1 MPPHLVSHLARSLLY
16 ALEQK
21 KRVTATT
28 MKWAAEL
35 ANYRRL
41 QWTLSAALLLIATAP
56 GSAWLISRAGATT
69 TPGLATYPPH
79 SGIIAA
85 VGRVE
90 PRDGVLSIAAP
101 ASDLGP
107 SIVTTLQVHEGEWVE
122 AGRTLATLRGYD
134 ELQAALTARQRRIAV
149 AQARLSAIES
159 GGKTDDIK
167 AMRAEVQSEEAVLA
181 QALSDAQ
188 RAKQL
193 HAARLV
199 ATAALE
205 SEQSHLEIATR
216 SLEAKRAR
224 LSSLSSVRPA
234 DVAVAEAEL
243 HAAEADADEARAKL
257 DEKVV
262 RAPCE
267 GKVLAI
273 YAYPGQSVG
282 AQGLLA
288 FGKAREMFVDAE
300 VMEEDVDA
308 VSVGQAA
315 LITGDTLRGPATGT
329 VEEIGYLVG
338 SREVFKA
345 DPAAFT
351 DSRIVHVKI
360 RVSDPS
366 TLQRFINARV
376 SVEIQR

>member
-1 MPPHLVSHLARSLLY
+1 
-16 ALEQK
+16 
-21 KRVTATT
+21 
-28 MKWAAEL
+28 
-35 ANYRRL
+35 
-41 QWTLSAALLLIATAP
+41 
-56 GSAWLISRAGATT
+56 
-69 TPGLATYPPH
+69 
-79 SGIIAA
+79 
-85 VGRVE
+85 
-90 PRDGVLSIAAP
+90 
-101 ASDLGP
+101 
-107 SIVTTLQVHEGEWVE
+107 VTTLQVHEGEWVE

-345 DPAAFT
+345 DPVAFT

-360 RVSDPS
+360 RVSDAS

>member
-1 MPPHLVSHLARSLLY
+1 
-16 ALEQK
+16 
-21 KRVTATT
+21 

-41 QWTLSAALLLIATAP
+41 QWALSAALLLIAAAP
-56 GSAWLISRAGATT
+56 GSAWLISRAGATAT
-69 TPGLATYPPH
+69 SGLTPYPPH

-107 SIVTTLQVHEGEWVE
+107 SIVTTLQVHEGDWVE

-149 AQARLSAIES
+149 AQARLSAIAS

-167 AMRAEVQSEEAVLA
+167 AMRAEVQSEEAVLT

-193 HAARLV
+193 HEARLV

-205 SEQSHLEIATR
+205 SQQSHLEIATR

-273 YAYPGQSVG
+273 YAYPGESVG

-345 DPAAFT
+345 DPVAFT

-360 RVSDPS
+360 RVSDAS

>member
-1 MPPHLVSHLARSLLY
+1 
-16 ALEQK
+16 
-21 KRVTATT
+21 
-28 MKWAAEL
+28 MKWSAEV
-35 ANYRRL
+35 ASYRRL
-41 QWTLSAALLLIATAP
+41 QWALCGTLLLIAAAP
-56 GSAWLISRAGATT
+56 GGAWLISRAEATAS
-69 TPGLATYPPH
+69 PHLAAHPPH
-79 SGIIAA
+79 GGVIAA
-85 VGRVE
+85 VGRVQ

-107 SIVTTLQVHEGEWVE
+107 SIVTTLQVHEGDWVE

-134 ELQAALTARQRRIAV
+134 ELEAALIARQRRIVV
-149 AQARLSAIES
+149 AQARLAALTS

-167 AMRAEVQSEEAVLA
+167 AMRAEVQSQEADLA
-181 QALSDAQ
+181 QAAADAE

-199 ATAALE
+199 ATAAME
-205 SEQSHLEIATR
+205 TQQSHLEIVTR
-216 SLEAKRAR
+216 ALEAKRAR

-243 HAAEADADEARAKL
+243 RAAEADADEARARL
-257 DEKVV
+257 EEKVV
-262 RAPCE
+262 RAPCA
-267 GKVLAI
+267 GRVLAI

-282 AQGLLA
+282 TQGLLA

-300 VMEEDVDA
+300 VMEEDVDG
-308 VSVGQAA
+308 VSVGRKA
-315 LITGDTLRGPATGT
+315 LITGDTLQGAATGT

-345 DPAAFT
+345 DPVAFT

-360 RVSDPS
+360 RMADAS

>member
-1 MPPHLVSHLARSLLY
+1 
-16 ALEQK
+16 
-21 KRVTATT
+21 
-28 MKWAAEL
+28 MKWAADL

-41 QWTLSAALLLIATAP
+41 QYLLGATLLLIAVAP
-56 GSAWLISRAGATT
+56 GGAWLVSRAEATA
-69 TPGLATYPPH
+69 TPGPGTYPPH
-79 SGIIAA
+79 SVIIAA
-85 VGRVE
+85 AGRVQ

-107 SIVTTLQVHEGEWVE
+107 SIVATLQVHEGDWVE

-134 ELQAALTARQRRIAV
+134 QLQAAFVARQRRIAV
-149 AQARLSAIES
+149 AQARLAAIES
-159 GGKTDDIK
+159 GGKADDLK
-167 AMRAEVQSEEAVLA
+167 AMRAEVQIEEAALG

-193 HAARLV
+193 YAARLV
-199 ATAALE
+199 ATAAMELQ
-205 SEQSHLEIATR
+205 QSHLEIVTR
-216 SLEAKRAR
+216 ALDAKRAR

-273 YAYPGQSVG
+273 YAYPGQSIG
-282 AQGLLA
+282 SQGLLA
-288 FGKAREMFVDAE
+288 FGKTREMFIDAE
-300 VMEEDVDA
+300 VMEEDLDA
-308 VSVGQAA
+308 LSVGQKAV
-315 LITGDTLRGPATGT
+315 ITGETLRGPASGT

-345 DPAAFT
+345 DPVAFT

-360 RVSDPS
+360 RVAEASRV
-366 TLQRFINARV
+366 QRFINARV
-376 SVEIQR
+376 SVEIQQ